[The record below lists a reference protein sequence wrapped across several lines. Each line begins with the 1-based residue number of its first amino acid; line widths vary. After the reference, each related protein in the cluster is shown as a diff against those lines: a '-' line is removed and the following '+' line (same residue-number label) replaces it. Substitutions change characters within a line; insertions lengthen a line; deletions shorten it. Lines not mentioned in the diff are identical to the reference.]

1 MATITIRKLDDAT
14 VEGLKAR
21 AKESGRS
28 MEEEARRILKRVLE
42 RTDPLSGKLPPGQ
55 ETIALVRELR
65 QGISAGQKFDV
76 VKDLR
81 ELRDGD

>member
-1 MATITIRKLDDAT
+1 MATITVRKLDDAT

-21 AKESGRS
+21 AKQSGRS

-42 RTDPLSGKLPPGQ
+42 HTDPLSGKLPPGE

-65 QGISAGQKFDV
+65 ESISGGRTFDI

-81 ELRDGD
+81 ELRDAD

>member
-14 VEGLKAR
+14 VEGLKTQ
-21 AKESGRS
+21 AKANGRS

-42 RTDPLSGKLPPGQ
+42 HADPASGKLPPGQ

-65 QGISAGQKFDV
+65 ERISGGRSFDIV
-76 VKDLR
+76 NDLR
-81 ELRDGD
+81 ELRDSD